1 MPMQARIN
9 GLAYI
14 SNFIPSF
21 YCPRLARIKSAS
33 EPISAGSLNATTS
46 SRQQAVKV
54 SVTVK
59 NP

>member
-1 MPMQARIN
+1 MPMQARIKEPV
-9 GLAYI
+9 YV
-14 SNFIPSF
+14 SNFVPSF
-21 YCPRLARIKSAS
+21 HCPRLARIKSAG
-33 EPISAGSLNATTS
+33 EPISAGSLNTITS